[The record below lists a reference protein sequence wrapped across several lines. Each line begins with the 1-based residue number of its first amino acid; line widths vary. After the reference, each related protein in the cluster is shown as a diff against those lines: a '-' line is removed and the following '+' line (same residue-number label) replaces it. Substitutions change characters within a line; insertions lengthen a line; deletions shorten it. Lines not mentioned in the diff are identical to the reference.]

1 MKDNLAGSFRP
12 LMVGT
17 EIETEIGI
25 ETETGYAKEKCLN
38 LEPKYVQ
45 SLSASGV
52 EWAEEAEGSS
62 E

>member
-1 MKDNLAGSFRP
+1 MKDTLAGSFRA

-17 EIETEIGI
+17 ETGTEIGI
-25 ETETGYAKEKCLN
+25 ETGYAKEKCLN

-45 SLSASGV
+45 SLSVSDV